1 MEPIEEQIIERLVT
15 RALADGYTISVND
28 GEEWTVSRST
38 DQHTIMHALATTG
51 EDILFFYMNDK
62 YVGMVQLVYNGDET
76 VICDHS
82 DNEAINALVEYADQ
96 VSEEEA

>member
-1 MEPIEEQIIERLVT
+1 MEPIEEKIIERLVT
-15 RALADGYTISVND
+15 RALSLNYTISVND
-28 GEEWTVSRST
+28 GEEWTVKRST

-51 EDILFFYMNDK
+51 EDILRFDMHGK
-62 YVGMVQLVYNGDET
+62 SAGVVQLIYHGDET

-96 VSEEEA
+96 ASEEEV